1 VAVYVFY
8 GDDTFSSWEAF
19 QELVDAMG
27 SPELRESNLTEF
39 EGAVLN
45 AAQFAA
51 AAQVMPFLAERRLVV
66 VRGLLVTAE
75 SQGQGRRRGKQ
86 PARPQQAN
94 PSDAVIAGL
103 EGLPPTTDVVFLD
116 GHLDPKKGNPILA
129 ALKPLAN
136 VRDFPALRGD
146 RLSRWV
152 RERMEQKGGAITGE
166 AISLMVEMVGSNLW
180 SMDSELE
187 KLATYRIGARVEAG
201 DVRTLVSA
209 AREANVFA
217 LVDAILEHRPG
228 AAIDMMGN
236 LLQNGATATYILS
249 MVARQTRFLVLAQEL
264 GSQRV
269 PPNEWGER
277 LGIQQEFVLRKTTQ
291 QARQYSA
298 DQLRRL
304 YRLLLET
311 DLSMKRGETTDDVA
325 MVEFLAQA
333 GTLGTPS
340 RR

>member
-94 PSDAVIAGL
+94 PSDAIIASL
-103 EGLPPTTDVVFLD
+103 QGLPPTTEVVFLE
-116 GHLDPKKGNPILA
+116 GRVAPGNSILA

-136 VRDFPALRGD
+136 VRDFPVLRGD

-187 KLATYRIGARVEAG
+187 KLATYRIGGRVEAG

-228 AAIDMMGN
+228 AAMDMMGS

-249 MVARQTRFLVLAQEL
+249 MVARQARFLVLAQEL

-269 PPNEWGER
+269 PPSEWGDR
-277 LGIQQEFVLRKTTQ
+277 LGIQQEFVLRKTIQ

-298 DQLRRL
+298 DQLRQL
-304 YRLLLET
+304 YHLLLEA
-311 DLSMKRGETTDDVA
+311 DLSIKRGETTDDVA

>member
-1 VAVYVFY
+1 MAVYVFY
-8 GDDTFSSWEAF
+8 GDDTFSSREAF

-39 EGAVLN
+39 EGAGLN

-66 VRGLLVTAE
+66 VRGLLATAE
-75 SQGQGRRRGKQ
+75 SQTQGRRRGRQ
-86 PARPQQAN
+86 PARQQQAN
-94 PSDAVIAGL
+94 PSDAIIAGL
-103 EGLPPTTDVVFLD
+103 EGLPPTTDVVFLE
-116 GHLDPKKGNPILA
+116 GRVAPGNPILA

-136 VRDFPALRGD
+136 VRDFPVVRGD

-187 KLATYRIGARVEAG
+187 KLATYRIGTRVEAD

-217 LVDAILEHRPG
+217 LVDAILEHRAD
-228 AAIDMMGN
+228 AAMGMMGN
-236 LLQNGATATYILS
+236 LLQNGATATYVLS

-264 GSQRV
+264 GKQRV

-291 QARQYSA
+291 QARQYSS

>member
-39 EGAVLN
+39 EGAGLN

-51 AAQVMPFLAERRLVV
+51 VAQVMPFLAERRLVV
-66 VRGLLVTAE
+66 VRGLMATAE
-75 SQGQGRRRGKQ
+75 SKTQGRRRGRQ
-86 PARPQQAN
+86 PVRPQQTN
-94 PSDAVIAGL
+94 PSDAIIAGL

-116 GHLDPKKGNPILA
+116 GHLDPKKGNPVLA
-129 ALKPLAN
+129 ALKPLGN
-136 VRDFPALRGD
+136 VRYFPLLRGD
-146 RLSRWV
+146 SLSRWV
-152 RERMEQKGGAITGE
+152 KERMEQKGGSITGE
-166 AISLMVEMVGSNLW
+166 AISLMVEMVGSNLG

-187 KLATYRIGARVEAG
+187 KLAIYRIGTRVEAD

-209 AREANVFA
+209 AREASIFA
-217 LVDAILEHRPG
+217 LVDAILEHRAD
-228 AAIDMMGN
+228 AAMNMWGN
-236 LLQNGATATYILS
+236 LLQSGLTNTFVIS
-249 MVARQTRFLVLAQEL
+249 MVSRQARFLVLAQEL
-264 GSQRV
+264 GKQRV
-269 PPNEWGER
+269 APNEWGER
-277 LGIQQEFVLRKTTQ
+277 LGIQQEFVLRKVTQ
-291 QARQYSA
+291 QARQYSSS
-298 DQLRRL
+298 QLRQL

-311 DLSMKRGETTDDVA
+311 DLSMKRGEATDEIA
-325 MVEFLAQA
+325 MVAFLAQT

>member
-1 VAVYVFY
+1 MAVYVLY
-8 GDDTFSSWEAF
+8 GDDTFSSREVF

-39 EGAVLN
+39 EGAGLN

-51 AAQVMPFLAERRLVV
+51 AAQAMPFLTERRLVV
-66 VRGLLVTAE
+66 IRGLLAAADGQT
-75 SQGQGRRRGKQ
+75 QGRRRGRQ
-86 PARPQQAN
+86 PARQEQAN
-94 PSDAVIAGL
+94 PSDAIIAAL
-103 EGLPPTTDVVFLD
+103 EGLPPTTDVVFLE
-116 GHLDPKKGNPILA
+116 GRVAPGNPILA

-136 VRDFPALRGD
+136 VRDFPVLRGD
-146 RLSRWV
+146 RLSKWV
-152 RERMEQKGGAITGE
+152 RERMEQKEGAITGE
-166 AISLMVEMVGSNLW
+166 AVSLMVEMVGSNLW
-180 SMDSELE
+180 TMDSELE
-187 KLATYRIGARVEAG
+187 KLATYRIGSRVEAE
-201 DVRTLVSA
+201 DVRALVSA

-217 LVDAILEHRPG
+217 LVDTILEHHAE
-228 AAIDMMGN
+228 AAMDMMGR
-236 LLQNGATATYILS
+236 LLQSGATATYVLS
-249 MVARQTRFLVLAQEL
+249 MVARQARFLVLAQEL
-264 GSQRV
+264 GRQRV

-304 YRLLLET
+304 YGLLLET
-311 DLSMKRGETTDDVA
+311 DLAMKRGETTDDVA

>member
-1 VAVYVFY
+1 LAVYVFY
-8 GDDTFSSWEAF
+8 GDDTFSSREAF

-27 SPELRESNLTEF
+27 SPELRESNVTEF
-39 EGAVLN
+39 EGAGLN

-51 AAQVMPFLAERRLVV
+51 AAQAMPFLAERRLVV
-66 VRGLLVTAE
+66 VRGLLAAVDGQT
-75 SQGQGRRRGKQ
+75 QGRRRSRQ
-86 PARPQQAN
+86 PARQQQTN
-94 PSDAVIAGL
+94 PSDAIIAAL
-103 EGLPPTTDVVFLD
+103 EGLPPTTDVVFLE
-116 GHLDPKKGNPILA
+116 GRVAPGNAVLA

-136 VRDFPALRGD
+136 VRDFPPLRGD
-146 RLSRWV
+146 RLSKWV
-152 RERMEQKGGAITGE
+152 RERMEQKDGAIAGE
-166 AISLMVEMVGSNLW
+166 AVSLMVEMVGSNLW
-180 SMDSELE
+180 AMDSELE
-187 KLATYRIGARVEAG
+187 KLATYRIGSRVEAE
-201 DVRTLVSA
+201 DVRALVSS

-217 LVDAILEHRPG
+217 LVDAILEHHAE
-228 AAIDMMGN
+228 AAMDMMGR
-236 LLQNGATATYILS
+236 LLQSGATATYVLS
-249 MVARQTRFLVLAQEL
+249 MVARQARFLVLAQEL
-264 GSQRV
+264 GKQRV

-291 QARQYSA
+291 QARQYSS

-333 GTLGTPS
+333 GTLGAPS